1 MKKLLI
7 VAVSVIAL
15 SGCMATNQER
25 GAVIGGA
32 TGGLLGSQIGSGT
45 GKTVATGVGVLLGA
59 ITGSA
64 IGESMDRPRTIIH
77 RNVVPSHHMNHFHSK
92 YERQCLY
99 VPHRYVDFH
108 GHYHDYSRI
117 ECRMIRRGPHFH

>member
-1 MKKLLI
+1 MKKLLM

-25 GAVIGGA
+25 GAVIGG
-32 TGGLLGSQIGSGT
+32 
-45 GKTVATGVGVLLGA
+45 ATGVGVLLGA